1 MNNRE
6 LRTRE
11 IMEHIDDIVATNNKE
26 QLDSGFA
33 VLTIE
38 EYTQLN
44 AILIRLEGEHDE

>member
-11 IMEHIDDIVATNNKE
+11 IMEHIDDIMQTNYDE
-26 QLDSGFA
+26 QLESGFA
-33 VLTIE
+33 VLTFN

-44 AILIRLEGEHDE
+44 TILIRLEGEHDE